1 MGIGNTAAAA
11 LVAHKITGLP
21 LDRLVGRGTG
31 LDDAGLARKRAIL
44 ARAAARTADRLP
56 AADALAEYGGFE
68 IAMMAGA

>member
-11 LVAHKITGLP
+11 LLAHKLTGLP

-44 ARAAARTADRLP
+44 ARAAARTARPP
-56 AADALAEYGGFE
+56 AGGGRRSPST
-68 IAMMAGA
+68 AASRSR